1 MYLYAI
7 QDSTSGYVKLGYSA
21 NPEQRLRELQTGNSG
36 ALRLVHVARIR
47 EDRARPVEQQLHREL
62 KHLQVRGEWFDLT
75 ENRAQ
80 GMIDYVIIRYEDDI
94 LI

>member
-21 NPEQRLRELQTGNSG
+21 NPEQRLRELQTGSSA
-36 ALRLVHVARIR
+36 ALCIIHTARIR

-62 KHLQVRGEWFDLT
+62 KHLQVRGEWFNLT
-75 ENRAQ
+75 ESRAR
-80 GMIDYVIIRYEDDI
+80 GMIDYVIIRYEDDT